1 MNKVSIKEFKNAIDT
16 MLNGYI
22 DGVSYIKLGETDEGK
37 TIAIVIGW
45 QDGYGNDRNGQC
57 DGEKWQVKYGDKLIF
72 TLCAKVAIN
81 IDDLQCDY
89 NFDWYMPST
98 KDGGIYDTDT
108 ALTGDYKRDLDGL
121 LDQAKNMIK
130 LMKKGVLTI

>member
-1 MNKVSIKEFKNAIDT
+1 MNKVSIKQFKNAIDT

-22 DGVSYIKLGETDEGK
+22 DGVSYITLDKTDDDK
-37 TIAIVIGW
+37 AIAIVIGW
-45 QDGYGNDRNGQC
+45 QDGYD
-57 DGEKWQVKYGDKLIF
+57 DGEKWQVKYGDLTF

-89 NFDWYMPST
+89 NFDWYMPSN
-98 KDGGIYDTDT
+98 KDGDIYDTDT
-108 ALTGDYKRDLDGL
+108 ALTGDYKHDLEWL
-121 LDQAKNMIK
+121 LSEAKEMIK

>member
-16 MLNGYI
+16 MLDGYI
-22 DGVSYIKLGETDEGK
+22 DGVSYIKLGDTDDGK

-45 QDGYGNDRNGQC
+45 QDGYGNDQDGQC
-57 DGEKWQVKYGDKLIF
+57 DGEKWQVKCGDVIF

-98 KDGGIYDTDT
+98 KDGDIYDTDS

-121 LDQAKNMIK
+121 LDQAKEMIK

>member
-1 MNKVSIKEFKNAIDT
+1 MNKVSVKQFKNAVDS
-16 MLNGYI
+16 MLNESYI
-22 DGVSYIKLGETDEGK
+22 DGVSYITLDKTDDGK

-45 QDGYGNDRNGQC
+45 QDGYD
-57 DGEKWQVKYGDKLIF
+57 DGEKWQVKMPLLNGEKLIF

-98 KDGGIYDTDT
+98 KDGDIYDTDS
-108 ALTGDYKRDLDGL
+108 ALTGDYKRDLAWL
-121 LDQAKNMIK
+121 LSEAKEMIN

>member
-1 MNKVSIKEFKNAIDT
+1 MNKVSIKQFKNAIDT

-22 DGVSYIKLGETDEGK
+22 DGVSYITLDKTNDGK
-37 TIAIVIGW
+37 AIAIVIGW
-45 QDGYGNDRNGQC
+45 QDGYD
-57 DGEKWQVKYGDKLIF
+57 DGEKWQVKYGDNLIF

-98 KDGGIYDTDT
+98 KDGDIYDTDS
-108 ALTGDYKRDLDGL
+108 ALTGDYKHDLDGL
-121 LDQAKNMIK
+121 LDQAKEMIK
-130 LMKKGVLTI
+130 LIKKGVLTI

>member
-1 MNKVSIKEFKNAIDT
+1 MNNVSIKEFKNAIDT

-22 DGVSYIKLGETDEGK
+22 DGVSYIPLSKTDDGK

-45 QDGYGNDRNGQC
+45 QDGYD
-57 DGEKWQVKYGDKLIF
+57 DGEKWQVKYGDNLIF

-89 NFDWYMPST
+89 NFDWYMPSN
-98 KDGGIYDTDT
+98 KSGDIYDTDT
-108 ALTGDYKRDLDGL
+108 ALSGDYKRDLAWL
-121 LDQAKNMIK
+121 LSEAKEMIN
-130 LMKKGVLTI
+130 LMNKGVLTI